1 MKISRAELVK
11 LQRAIAEGR
20 APTPPSDGEFYWH
33 PKIRLGLRLYN
44 SGRGTWLV
52 KYRNDRGLEKTYKI
66 GDASVLNVSFAESAA
81 KKVFGRVALEED
93 PVGDRQK
100 QRARPKKTVGALCD
114 EFLQEAAAGH
124 TKTDYARSTLRGYAN
139 IAKLHLG
146 VLRGMQADEL
156 DAQAAVNRIRE
167 IDKQTGSFNADRL
180 RAMLSSVYNWAM
192 TVYPKTIVLN
202 PVTGT
207 WRPNRP
213 ESTGQALSIEQLG
226 AIWRACE
233 TLEAMAVPMCR
244 NGHVAKPLRKLDGA
258 DHELIGIRKA
268 ASLTGLDHKTL
279 RKAVRNGT
287 LSRVTAIPKGARPG
301 GASAHGP
308 VPHYTTVGEVNR
320 YLDLRPERSWR
331 GELFGSAEHGT
342 RSNGA
347 VKDDLD
353 DIICSNEGGDPQV
366 LQDWRKMIRATSR
379 QLKLNNRSQEVIE
392 AVLKTAE
399 GRALYERLIPKPWRA
414 RHGRQ
419 PGGAN
424 ASVGGSSLAIGFVP
438 TP

>member
-1 MKISRAELVK
+1 IRPEVGRGVGVGRRIAIGAGLPLVLRRAQIPNTESYGGLVLSRKSGCGGTTTYAKEQVSRFRDASGFPGGLFSERTTMKVATRAELVQ
-11 LQRAIAEGR
+11 LQQAIAEER
-20 APTPPSDGEFYWH
+20 APPPPSDGEFYWH
-33 PKIRLGLRLYN
+33 PKITGLALRLYN

-52 KYRNDRGLEKTYKI
+52 KYRNERGLEKTHKI
-66 GDASVLNVSFAESAA
+66 GKAAVLNVTFAENAA
-81 KKVFGRVALEED
+81 KRVLGKVALGED
-93 PVGDRQK
+93 PVGDRQQK
-100 QRARPKKTVGALCD
+100 RARPTKTVGALCD
-114 EFLQEAAAGH
+114 EFFQEARAGH
-124 TKTDYARSTLRGYAN
+124 TRTEYAPSTLRGYVNA
-139 IAKLHLG
+139 ARLHLG

-156 DAQAAVNRIRE
+156 DAQAVVNRIRE
-167 IDKQTGSFNADRL
+167 INKQHGAYSANHF
-180 RAMLSSVYNWAM
+180 RALLASVYNWAR

-207 WRPNRP
+207 WRPNQP

-331 GELFGSAEHGT
+331 GDYA
-342 RSNGA
+342 
-347 VKDDLD
+347 K
-353 DIICSNEGGDPQV
+353 II
-366 LQDWRKMIRATSR
+366 
-379 QLKLNNRSQEVIE
+379 
-392 AVLKTAE
+392 
-399 GRALYERLIPKPWRA
+399 RLLI
-414 RHGRQ
+414 
-419 PGGAN
+419 
-424 ASVGGSSLAIGFVP
+424 
-438 TP
+438 